1 MYLCCTIGSCRFVN
15 NGRIGSN
22 HSTSS
27 ADMNNCPSGFG
38 KVPFLRVAA
47 EEEAENENE
56 NQLCCLSCLSI
67 TCLIFRILCV
77 ERTNERTNGVWPAVA
92 ALYLSYLYAAMYY
105 RIPKH
110 IQPLIIKKCC
120 YGSYPYWTQSIH
132 CYFAYKLTNFVCLQ
146 T

>member
-77 ERTNERTNGVWPAVA
+77 ERTNERCMAGCCCIV
-92 ALYLSYLYAAMYY
+92 
-105 RIPKH
+105 
-110 IQPLIIKKCC
+110 LIIPICC
-120 YGSYPYWTQSIH
+120 YVLPDTEAYTALDNKKMLLRFISLLDSIDTLLL
-132 CYFAYKLTNFVCLQ
+132 CIQIN
-146 T
+146 